1 MILVINVCI
10 INPHGLWCMMCD
22 RFIFSVFT
30 VLFIFIIP
38 YTNDFA
44 VPSLDM
50 VAKITGL
57 YSAVLFLD

>member
-1 MILVINVCI
+1 
-10 INPHGLWCMMCD
+10 MMCD